1 MPDTNIGDEHLFIN
15 KITKDD
21 ILYTTNLSE
30 MTYEDRYYFYAEL
43 LIPNSYF
50 NGNSLNSLNVRFLN
64 CQEDEVN
71 SDNINSIQGVTIYL
85 PKLSTNSNLFTI
97 NIQYVN
103 TTGDRVLNQTGIF
116 ISNGTDEFTQ
126 TINSDYCVISFVIIP
141 KFNNFPNYPEARSE
155 LDSGLMML
163 LNGEQIIF
171 DMNGTRKPVIR
182 VPNFLNNT
190 DNEYDEWIENNKVG
204 ATIVVDSSTIDNDGT
219 NTFHIIW
226 NTEFDKFIF
235 KHLALLFYK
244 EYDYDIVTMDSPKY
258 NQMDNGYNQILWTY
272 RNTAQQYYFYSPL
285 ILTSQLFKFTDG
297 NGIKLY
303 KLFSISRKD
312 IAGIRDIGFQI
323 KKKTSNNLNNKFNV
337 FEDEYSIEFKEDNRS
352 EEIQD
357 EGLVTIPIS
366 TVDVG
371 TEEEDDYLL
380 IYIRKD
386 DSDYKLGYNI
396 LKVSNQYDSTID
408 PNYLDSTLN
417 ISLDDYYYYTFE
429 IRNYVDATHTDII
442 KDLTNKSIINNSEYP
457 MLTMTDEEK
466 NSLIRSGS
474 NSQWKNLFRYT
485 RYIDFSSPLQDN
497 FIVFPLLNLTETE
510 NMFVEFILNSV
521 EELNDGVCF
530 AIFDSYTVTGQT
542 DIDPGLTQ
550 WNNGFTYA
558 IYPNDSDGYSTRYQV
573 FKDGAEVYKY
583 ESTKTSL
590 PIGICFCKKGTAIEN
605 KEIGVDSY
613 NIAQHFTDKNINTV
627 FRNIYI
633 HGNGTCNV
641 LMNFGPKSDIP
652 EFQEYIDAL
661 MDDDNPPSMQI
672 INSNI
677 VDGNEFYDA
686 NDVVGG
692 GTIGKYTAQ
701 INVYNTYKTYGE
713 NDPNYFA
720 DIDGLMYND
729 DTGTMDSLGN
739 ITYVRENSEI
749 EDIGEYYEVLDAN
762 VSNSNPNYKIIIRK
776 GNFYILPAYSDELYN
791 STQGLYNLSLGSSLG
806 GVQTGWDVEMQENSS
821 TTIPFYVECKYD
833 TTFSTLSI
841 VAVKDTVSSENRVDY
856 ELYVDNSSLDMGSYE
871 HYHGG
876 TTYWIGG
883 NIILEVEEITNGNDD
898 VNNSI
903 NFLLSLDDN
912 PTVEYMAEGNFVL
925 YITK

>member
-1 MPDTNIGDEHLFIN
+1 MPDTNISDEHLFIN
-15 KITKDD
+15 KITRDD

-64 CQEDEVN
+64 CQEDEVTT
-71 SDNINSIQGVTIYL
+71 DNINTIQGVTIYL
-85 PKLSTNSNLFTI
+85 PKLSTNSNLFTV

-155 LDSGLMML
+155 LDSGLMMF

-204 ATIVVDSSTIDNDGT
+204 ATIVVDSSTIDNDDT

-258 NQMDNGYNQILWTY
+258 NQMDNGYNQILWMY
-272 RNTAQQYYFYSPL
+272 RNTAQEYYFYSPL
-285 ILTSQLFKFTDG
+285 ILTSQLFKFTDD

-303 KLFSISRKD
+303 KLFFISRKD

-357 EGLVTIPIS
+357 EELVTIPIS

-396 LKVSNQYDSTID
+396 LKVTNQYDSTID
-408 PNYLDSTLN
+408 PNYLDSALN

-466 NSLIRSGS
+466 NSLIRSDS
-474 NSQWKNLFRYT
+474 NTQWKNLFRYT

-573 FKDGAEVYKY
+573 FKDGVEVYKN
-583 ESTKTSL
+583 ENTKESL
-590 PIGICFCKKGTAIEN
+590 PVGVCFCKKGTMIEN
-605 KEIGVDSY
+605 QAIGSDSY
-613 NIAQHFTDKNINTV
+613 NIAQHFTDKNVSDI
-627 FRNIYI
+627 FKNIYI

-641 LMNFGPKSDIP
+641 LMNFGPNSDIP

-686 NDVVGG
+686 NEVLGG
-692 GTIGKYTAQ
+692 G
-701 INVYNTYKTYGE
+701 
-713 NDPNYFA
+713 D
-720 DIDGLMYND
+720 
-729 DTGTMDSLGN
+729 
-739 ITYVRENSEI
+739 
-749 EDIGEYYEVLDAN
+749 
-762 VSNSNPNYKIIIRK
+762 
-776 GNFYILPAYSDELYN
+776 
-791 STQGLYNLSLGSSLG
+791 
-806 GVQTGWDVEMQENSS
+806 
-821 TTIPFYVECKYD
+821 
-833 TTFSTLSI
+833 
-841 VAVKDTVSSENRVDY
+841 NR
-856 ELYVDNSSLDMGSYE
+856 
-871 HYHGG
+871 
-876 TTYWIGG
+876 
-883 NIILEVEEITNGNDD
+883 
-898 VNNSI
+898 
-903 NFLLSLDDN
+903 
-912 PTVEYMAEGNFVL
+912 
-925 YITK
+925 